1 MATNNLS
8 FRFDLAGLLQGM
20 ADFQQQ
26 ADAAIRKNV
35 SDGAQLM
42 EKYAKEHRKWRDHT
56 TDARR
61 RFTGRYEASATGYKI
76 IIAHGVDYGKWLEL
90 AHEKRYAIIPETLQI
105 CGAQKVM
112 PAFQNLINRLHARR

>member
-1 MATNNLS
+1 MATNNLN
-8 FRFDLAGLLQGM
+8 FRFDLAGLFQGM
-20 ADFQQQ
+20 ADFQER
-26 ADAAIRKNV
+26 ADAAIK
-35 SDGAQLM
+35 AQVQSSALLM
-42 EKYAKEHRKWRDHT
+42 EKYAKEHRKW
-56 TDARR
+56 TDRTAQARQ